1 VSTLF
6 KREEAVKKI
15 SNSLALLELSTRN
28 LGLMRLFDQNIVAE
42 SFSAE
47 LLNLVYGYE
56 LINLNSINNTYAA
69 TDLGD
74 FANRLCFQ
82 VTYTGQQN
90 HRTKIQDSLNKFVTL
105 GMHRDFDRCCFL
117 FLGPK
122 QKTYSTPF
130 DTNGKITFDP
140 YKDVF
145 NLGDIVK
152 KLLNLTDS
160 QLDDLVTL
168 VESKLQFQGINSSP
182 LSINNFSELAQVIWS
197 LIASNGRAFTSFG
210 PNSGADTAANL
221 RWDLE
226 LWENARVEIIL
237 PNNRKILQLIT
248 DHGNL
253 IPDRYRAVFDKMIAH
268 IYAFEKHC
276 EDPTFSYTD
285 HQFPALFG
293 KIIDET
299 CVREERRKGNV
310 AQYEKWLSERFQ
322 ESTEVKILDAYIVGS
337 ALRGHFAGA
346 DVDLFILTNINVTEE
361 SKALVSTTESL
372 KEDFILKFGKPLHVM
387 VFSAS
392 EKSEYY
398 DFLENVSRKKQ
409 FSQFKAA

>member
-1 VSTLF
+1 MSTLF

-82 VTYTGQQN
+82 VTYTGKQN
-90 HRTKIQDSLNKFVTL
+90 HRTKIQDSLNKFVIL

-130 DTNGKITFDP
+130 ETNGKIPFDP

-145 NLGDIVK
+145 NLEDIVK
-152 KLLNLTDS
+152 KLPNLTDS

-182 LSINNFSELAQVIWS
+182 LSINNFSELAQEIWP
-197 LIASNGRAFTSFG
+197 LIANNGRAFTSFG

-226 LWENARVEIIL
+226 LWENAKVEIIL

-285 HQFPALFG
+285 HQFPTLFG

-310 AQYEKWLSERFQ
+310 AQYEKWLSEWFQ

-346 DVDLFILTNINVTEE
+346 DVDLFILTGINTTEE
-361 SKALVSTTESL
+361 SKALVSTTENL
-372 KEDFILKFGKPLHVM
+372 KEDFLLKFGKPLHVM
-387 VFSAS
+387 VFSVS
-392 EKSEYY
+392 EKGEYY
-398 DFLENVSRKKQ
+398 NFLENVSRKKQ